1 VALLICNLSVA
12 LSVVFCVGCESTK
25 PAKGTKIP
33 KVTVTK
39 PITDKVMD
47 YQDFTGRLESVE
59 SIEIRARVSGYVVG
73 AIQRRDHTTSA
84 SSGETDPEIPAK
96 EGEFVRKGE
105 LLFKIEETPYRVEYN
120 QLDANLR
127 LAQAERKLMATK
139 RARADS
145 LWKEK
150 AMSKEDHDTAVAEDE
165 KSEAQVESTA
175 AMKAKAKLYLDWTRV
190 RAPGD
195 GRLSRRFVDP
205 GNLITADNTIL
216 TTIVAENLMYAYFD
230 VDERTYLDLL
240 ASNSPG
246 KKSWQEGMKFPVM
259 MRLANE
265 DEFKRVGEVD
275 FVDNR
280 VVANTGTVRMRGV
293 FQNPGGRLKAGLFVR
308 VRLPVS
314 GAYTATL
321 IPDEAIQSDQERKYV
336 WVVNLKNEAEYRS
349 VKIGQSIRGGTTE
362 EPVMLRVLKKD
373 EKGKEGLSLDER
385 VIISGMQR
393 VRRDHPVEAVDTHPP
408 LPPESS
414 LVRLLKKAGS

>member
-1 VALLICNLSVA
+1 
-12 LSVVFCVGCESTK
+12 
-25 PAKGTKIP
+25 
-33 KVTVTK
+33 
-39 PITDKVMD
+39 
-47 YQDFTGRLESVE
+47 
-59 SIEIRARVSGYVVG
+59 
-73 AIQRRDHTTSA
+73 
-84 SSGETDPEIPAK
+84 
-96 EGEFVRKGE
+96 
-105 LLFKIEETPYRVEYN
+105 
-120 QLDANLR
+120 
-127 LAQAERKLMATK
+127 
-139 RARADS
+139 
-145 LWKEK
+145 
-150 AMSKEDHDTAVAEDE
+150 
-165 KSEAQVESTA
+165 
-175 AMKAKAKLYLDWTRV
+175 
-190 RAPGD
+190 
-195 GRLSRRFVDP
+195 
-205 GNLITADNTIL
+205 
-216 TTIVAENLMYAYFD
+216 
-230 VDERTYLDLL
+230 
-240 ASNSPG
+240 
-246 KKSWQEGMKFPVM
+246 